1 LHLTSSFRRN
11 IDLLKDSGEMN
22 VVGMELAV
30 SVMLSSLVRRGVCP
44 NFVMTRGA
52 FSSAFR
58 PPATIWGNQENK
70 CPSGDQYKSP
80 MMKKQIR
87 QPKRKGRYQY
97 IRMELCDKGDAE
109 EFMKNL
115 PDERFDPLQARSL
128 LFQMAYALHTA
139 AIKFS
144 LKHYDVKLLNFFIQS
159 VQSKQLGT
167 TVLRYRLGD
176 HIFALKS
183 ARGTGWLAKLADYG
197 TANVDATTN
206 GQPVTLAQ
214 ITTPENT
221 PIDYIL
227 LGDSACQGHG
237 HDNFGLGLCM
247 LHLYTGHAP
256 YEEIMEQVKCPP
268 KLKRKLQE
276 LWECGVDNE
285 FSIIQAHILHNVD
298 KDETGHIV
306 EGEPDEVLYHTLY
319 RFLVLFGLPSDVSP
333 RIRSS
338 RVWIA
343 VLECLDGSRLASKK
357 NGKGKKKN
365 DIAQY
370 ARDCR
375 KFSIDHGTN
384 THIARAREALESMEG
399 GIDLLKSLVSFDPDN
414 RFTAL
419 DAMNSVFMEPLREPS
434 GHVYAPDDDVRTYTI
449 ALN

>member
-1 LHLTSSFRRN
+1 M
-11 IDLLKDSGEMN
+11 LKSSGEMN

-52 FSSAFR
+52 FSAAFR
-58 PPATIWGNQENK
+58 PPASLWGNEENK
-70 CPSGDQYKSP
+70 CPNGHEYVSP
-80 MMKKQIR
+80 AAKKQTR
-87 QPKRKGRYQY
+87 QPKKKSRYQY
-97 IRMELCDKGDAE
+97 IRMELCEKGDAE
-109 EFMKNL
+109 DYMKTL
-115 PDERFDPLQARSL
+115 PEERFDPFEARLL

-159 VQSKQLGT
+159 LHSKQSGM

-176 HIFALKS
+176 RIFALTNEHG
-183 ARGTGWLAKLADYG
+183 RGYLAKLADYG
-197 TANVDATTN
+197 TANIDAATN

-247 LHLYTGHAP
+247 LHLYTGRAP
-256 YEEIMEQVKCPP
+256 YEEIMEQVKCPS

-285 FSIIQAHILHNVD
+285 FSIIQAHVLHNVD
-298 KDETGHIV
+298 KDETGHIL
-306 EGEPDEVLYHTLY
+306 EGEPDEVFYHTLY
-319 RFLVLFGLPSDVSP
+319 RFLVLFGLPSDVSQC
-333 RIRSS
+333 IRSS
-338 RVWIA
+338 RVWSA
-343 VLECLDGSRLASKK
+343 VLENLEGSCSVNHKA
-357 NGKGKKKN
+357 GKAKRKN
-365 DIAQY
+365 DSTQY
-370 ARDCR
+370 IRDCR
-375 KFSIDHGTN
+375 KYSIDYGTN
-384 THIARAREALESMEG
+384 EYIARAREALESMEG
-399 GIDLLKSLVSFDPDN
+399 GIDLLKSLVSFDPDT

-419 DAMNSVFMEPLREPS
+419 DAMNSRFMEALREPV
-434 GHVYAPDDDVRTYTI
+434 GQQYAPNDDVRTYTI